1 MGKSL
6 EAGAEDGEISQEDI
20 VGEVVA
26 GTVTAATLLA
36 GRGLNNFLA
45 SKAAE
50 SGASSRI
57 LDDAGKE
64 FTKATDCFPITSLR
78 STA

>member
-36 GRGLNNFLA
+36 GRGLNNFFL
-45 SKAAE
+45 K
-50 SGASSRI
+50 GSRI
-57 LDDAGKE
+57 GRKLTNSG
-64 FTKATDCFPITSLR
+64 
-78 STA
+78 